1 MIRRHLSTVQLL
13 ATLAFGSVAALSV
26 TGCEDTAALA
36 ATKTTAIANLSKA
49 QSKLSSALSTLDTA
63 VKKLDALPASTPGLA
78 DVKAKLA
85 AQKTNLD
92 KLKATFDGFGSK
104 LEEAAKSG
112 SKEALDTAVKALDTD
127 VASLDALETAV
138 ADASKSV
145 ASLETAA
152 AAAALPKDAPSASF
166 DRKLSTGYE
175 IKAANDGVE
184 HGLVGFIEDAQKPVD
199 KTTWFNFDQLTFK
212 TGGAEIDMEKSKAQ
226 LDNVIEILKAFP
238 KVKIKIGG
246 YTDNT
251 GAAAANKKISQ
262 SRADAVKKAIVAG
275 GVAANRL
282 EAEGYGPEHPV
293 CEANDTDECKAKNRR
308 IAIRVTEK

>member
-1 MIRRHLSTVQLL
+1 MIRKYLSTAQLL
-13 ATLAFGSVAALSV
+13 ATLILGAVTSVSV
-26 TGCEDTAALA
+26 TGCEDTAALT
-36 ATKTTAIANLSKA
+36 ATKTTAFAKLTEA
-49 QSKLSSALSTLDTA
+49 QSKLSSALSTLDA
-63 VKKLDALPASTPGLA
+63 AAKKLDALPAATPGLA

-104 LEEAAKSG
+104 FEEAAKSG
-112 SKEALDTAVKALDTD
+112 SKEALETVVKALDTN
-127 VASLDALETAV
+127 VASLGPIETAV
-138 ADASKSV
+138 EDASKSV

-152 AAAALPKDAPSASF
+152 VAAAAPATPPSSSF

-175 IKAANDGVE
+175 IKAASDGVE
-184 HGLVGFIEDAQKPVD
+184 HGLVGFVEDAQKPVD

-212 TGGAEIDMEKSKAQ
+212 TGGAEIDMDKSKTQ

-293 CEANDTDECKAKNRR
+293 CEANDTDECKAQNRR
-308 IAIRVTEK
+308 IAIRVTAK